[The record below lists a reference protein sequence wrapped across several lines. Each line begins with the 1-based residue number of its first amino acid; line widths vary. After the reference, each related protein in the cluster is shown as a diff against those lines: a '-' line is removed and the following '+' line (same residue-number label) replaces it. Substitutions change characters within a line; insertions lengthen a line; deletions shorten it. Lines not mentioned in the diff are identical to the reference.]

1 VIELTL
7 SDNLTARLQAGA
19 KASADFSV
27 PMAAI
32 ADLMRS
38 ETVLNFETER
48 GPDGTPWLP
57 SQRAIADGGLT
68 LTDTGQ
74 LRQSITAASDD
85 SSAIIG
91 TNLVYAAIHQDGG
104 TIRAKGAA
112 AGGKKALKTP
122 FGPRGSVTMPARPF
136 VGFGPPLVA
145 DIEAILVAHLDGAM
159 N

>member
-7 SDNLTARLQAGA
+7 SDDLTARLEAGA
-19 KASADFSV
+19 KAAVDFTV

-57 SQRAIADGGLT
+57 SQRAREDGGLT
-68 LTDTGQ
+68 LTDTGH
-74 LRQSITAASDD
+74 LRQSITAASDAG
-85 SSAIIG
+85 SAIIG
-91 TNLVYAAIHQDGG
+91 TNLIYAAIHQDGG
-104 TIRAKGAA
+104 TIRPKT
-112 AGGKKALKTP
+112 KRALKTP

-159 N
+159 S